1 MKKTNK
7 IIISLS
13 SIISISSMP
22 LIAASCQNKNRT
34 DESIINNIT
43 PQTIDNQKQQEDKSK
58 EEKPNGSGNSSPNTT
73 PQTQDNQNHQEDNI
87 KEKEQ
92 SDDPSGSG
100 NSSPNTTPQIQDNQ
114 NHQEDNIKEKEQS
127 DDPSGSGNSS
137 SNTNPQIQDNQNH
150 QEDNIKEKEQSD
162 DPRDLLEQL
171 EKIRKDY
178 EKTEKENENLIKNSN
193 YSDVLNNWFGDIYRG
208 RLGHKWNYYLQFK
221 NIVEKRQ
228 KPESWFKTVKEFIEE
243 YKTEIEKD
251 LKEQKLI

>member
-127 DDPSGSGNSS
+127 DDP
-137 SNTNPQIQDNQNH
+137 
-150 QEDNIKEKEQSD
+150 
-162 DPRDLLEQL
+162 RDLLEQL

>member
-43 PQTIDNQKQQEDKSK
+43 PPQTIDNQKQQEDKSK

-100 NSSPNTTPQIQDNQ
+100 NSSPNTTPQ
-114 NHQEDNIKEKEQS
+114 
-127 DDPSGSGNSS
+127 
-137 SNTNPQIQDNQNH
+137 TQDNQNH

>member
-92 SDDPSGSG
+92 SDDP
-100 NSSPNTTPQIQDNQ
+100 
-114 NHQEDNIKEKEQS
+114 
-127 DDPSGSGNSS
+127 
-137 SNTNPQIQDNQNH
+137 
-150 QEDNIKEKEQSD
+150 
-162 DPRDLLEQL
+162 RDLLEQL

-228 KPESWFKTVKEFIEE
+228 KPESWFKIVKEFIEE

>member
-1 MKKTNK
+1 MKKINK

-22 LIAASCQNKNRT
+22 LIAASCENKNPT

-43 PQTIDNQKQQEDKSK
+43 P
-58 EEKPNGSGNSSPNTT
+58 
-73 PQTQDNQNHQEDNI
+73 PQTQGNLNQEDNS

-92 SDDPSGSG
+92 KDDPSGSD
-100 NSSPNTTPQIQDNQ
+100 SSSSNTNPQTQDNQ

-208 RLGHKWNYYLQFK
+208 RLGHKWNYYLEFK

-228 KPESWFKTVKEFIEE
+228 KPESWFKTVKEFIKKYE
-243 YKTEIEKD
+243 TEIKKYLEENLSIEK
-251 LKEQKLI
+251 

>member
-100 NSSPNTTPQIQDNQ
+100 NSSSNTT
-114 NHQEDNIKEKEQS
+114 
-127 DDPSGSGNSS
+127 
-137 SNTNPQIQDNQNH
+137 PQIQDNQNH

>member
-73 PQTQDNQNHQEDNI
+73 PQT
-87 KEKEQ
+87 
-92 SDDPSGSG
+92 
-100 NSSPNTTPQIQDNQ
+100 QDNQ